1 MSAIQLEQQSAMAL
15 GLAKAPSYHDSTTR
29 SVASSAST
37 ASVSQ
42 SPTSGSWLGG
52 RKRDWDN
59 AFLTKYQDL
68 EATLQENDQWLTMY
82 LENVA
87 GMRDL
92 KKPDFAI
99 TEALKTSS
107 TKRRGRS
114 RMHVR
119 DVFGN
124 SAVKLSPLASQ
135 FNTASMWSLRNAKR
149 RSSQYGSLQGNTL
162 NMAIAQMAM
171 MPPKSPYLTNV
182 HKQAHADNGGLARSN
197 SAAAKTAAAVKRL
210 QAISGS
216 SPKQQIAE
224 DPLSA
229 SSDMTMTS
237 PQAPVSAISQVSS
250 VVSPQRTAVASKPP
264 QVAPIPTLRD
274 MLLNHHSPSRPPPM
288 HERA

>member
-1 MSAIQLEQQSAMAL
+1 MSAIQLQQQSATAL
-15 GLAKAPSYHDSTTR
+15 GSAKAPVYRDSTTR

-42 SPTSGSWLGG
+42 SPTGSWIGG

-114 RMHVR
+114 RMDVR

-124 SAVKLSPLASQ
+124 NTVKLSPLASQ

-149 RSSQYGSLQGNTL
+149 KSSQYGSLQGNTL

-182 HKQAHADNGGLARSN
+182 HKQAQPDTGGLARSN

-216 SPKQQIAE
+216 SPKQPIAE

-237 PQAPVSAISQVSS
+237 PAP
-250 VVSPQRTAVASKPP
+250 
-264 QVAPIPTLRD
+264 
-274 MLLNHHSPSRPPPM
+274 
-288 HERA
+288 